1 MSAALPGA
9 RPWPALLA
17 LAGVGIFSVLFI
29 RAEHQWEVVALA
41 VGAVAA
47 LLLLGRSTWAGH
59 LAAAWNAQPR
69 RLGWLSFA
77 TAAAVVLLFREDHFA
92 LLMVSTVL
100 LYGIACLGLTIQF
113 GYAGVVNFA
122 GAAFFGIGGYTV
134 AVLASHTGLPH
145 LLVMVLAGLLSGL
158 IGSLLVLPLLRTR
171 GHYAALITIAFGLLF
186 RTFLEV
192 NDVLGGPQGLKVPGI
207 DLFGWSFNDN
217 IELREAELSFYLNYA
232 LFSLA
237 LFALALVLVTRLDRS
252 WLGLSLDAVRL
263 DETAASVFGFDVAR
277 WKILAFTLGNVLA
290 GVAGAAYAQM
300 TGFVAPQSYTIAESL
315 ILVSIVILGGLGNA
329 AGVLPAAAL
338 VLVLPEKLQVIQEYR
353 FLLFSLFVILVL
365 LFRPQGLF
373 PRGLRQYLPGWGRK

>member
-9 RPWPALLA
+9 RPWPAILA

-47 LLLLGRSTWAGH
+47 LLLLGRSTWAGR
-59 LAAAWNAQPR
+59 LVAAWNAQPR
-69 RLGWLSFA
+69 LLGWLSFA

-145 LLVMVLAGLLSGL
+145 LMVMVLAGLLSGL

-217 IELREAELSFYLNYA
+217 IELRETELSFYLNYA
-232 LFSLA
+232 LFSLV
-237 LFALALVLVTRLDRS
+237 LFAFALILVTRLDRS

>member
-1 MSAALPGA
+1 M

-17 LAGVGIFSVLFI
+17 LATVAVFSVLFI
-29 RAEHQWEVVALA
+29 RAEHQWEVVALVA
-41 VGAVAA
+41 GAVIA
-47 LLLLGRSTWAGH
+47 LLLLGRSTWAGRIG
-59 LAAAWNAQPR
+59 AAWRSQPR
-69 RLGWLSFA
+69 LLGWLSFA
-77 TAAAVVLLFREDHFA
+77 AAAAVVLLFREDHFA

-134 AVLASHTGLPH
+134 AVLASHTGMPH
-145 LLVMVLAGLLSGL
+145 LLIIAVAGLLSGL

-186 RTFLEV
+186 KTFLEV
-192 NDVLGGPQGLKVPGI
+192 NDVLGGPQGMKVPGMH
-207 DLFGWSFNDN
+207 LFGWSFNDN
-217 IELREAELSFYLNYA
+217 IELGEAELSFYLSYA
-232 LFSLA
+232 LFSLI
-237 LFALALVLVTRLDRS
+237 LFAVALVLVTRLERS

-263 DETAASVFGFDVAR
+263 DETAAAAFGFDVAR

-290 GVAGAAYAQM
+290 GIAGAAYAQM
-300 TGFVAPQSYTIAESL
+300 TGFVAPQSYTLADSL

-373 PRGLRQYLPGWGRK
+373 PRGLRAYVPGWGRS

>member
-1 MSAALPGA
+1 MSAALSA
-9 RPWPALLA
+9 TRPWPALLA
-17 LAGVGIFSVLFI
+17 LAGVACFSVLFI

-41 VGAVAA
+41 VGAVVA
-47 LLLLGRSTWAGH
+47 LLLLGRSAWAGH
-59 LAAAWNAQPR
+59 VAAAWAAR
-69 RLGWLSFA
+69 SRLLGWLSFA
-77 TAAAVVLLFREDHFA
+77 SAAGVVLLFREDHFA

-122 GAAFFGIGGYTV
+122 GAAFFGIGGYTA
-134 AVLASHTGLPH
+134 AVLASHTVLPH
-145 LLVMVLAGLLSGL
+145 LAVIVVGGLLSGL
-158 IGSLLVLPLLRTR
+158 VGSLLVLPLLRTR

-192 NDVLGGPQGLKVPGI
+192 NDVLGGPQGLKVPGM
-207 DLFGWSFNDN
+207 DLLGWSFNDN
-217 IELREAELSFYLNYA
+217 IELGQAEWSFYLNYA
-232 LFSLA
+232 LFSLV
-237 LFALALVLVTRLDRS
+237 LFALALVLVTRLERS

-263 DETAASVFGFDVAR
+263 DETAASVFGFEVAR
-277 WKILAFTLGNVLA
+277 WKIFAFTLGNVLA

-300 TGFVAPQSYTIAESL
+300 TGFVAPQSYTLAESL

-373 PRGLRQYLPGWGRK
+373 PRGLRAYVPGWGRK

>member
-1 MSAALPGA
+1 
-9 RPWPALLA
+9 
-17 LAGVGIFSVLFI
+17 
-29 RAEHQWEVVALA
+29 VALA

-47 LLLLGRSTWAGH
+47 LLLLGRSTWAGR

-69 RLGWLSFA
+69 LLGWLSFA

-373 PRGLRQYLPGWGRK
+373 PRGLRRYLPGWGRK

>member
-9 RPWPALLA
+9 RPWPAILA

-47 LLLLGRSTWAGH
+47 LLLLGRSTWAGR

-69 RLGWLSFA
+69 LLGWLSFA

-171 GHYAALITIAFGLLF
+171 GHSAALITIAFGLLF

-237 LFALALVLVTRLDRS
+237 LFALALV
-252 WLGLSLDAVRL
+252 LSLDAVRL

>member
-9 RPWPALLA
+9 RPWPAILA

-47 LLLLGRSTWAGH
+47 LLLLGRSTWAGR

-69 RLGWLSFA
+69 LLGWLSFA

-373 PRGLRQYLPGWGRK
+373 PRSLRQYLPGWGRK

>member
-1 MSAALPGA
+1 MSAALHGA
-9 RPWPALLA
+9 RPWPAILA

-47 LLLLGRSTWAGH
+47 LLLLGRSTWAGR

-69 RLGWLSFA
+69 LLGWLSFA